1 MSSSW
6 EDPPKTVHEDPDKNA
21 TEDPPKTMQEDP
33 GKEWGASTSRGNWT
47 FLKDKSEVRC
57 NLCMRNL
64 NLRGVPAS
72 QHMDIMAAHA
82 SSKGHRELKTRII
95 EDEENKRLEAIYTE
109 LVKDKVNE
117 ILACTA
123 DHPKFLNHQ
132 WIPLGSFLKIW
143 KMSFHEPRGQ
153 IFSEFLVTAHH
164 DESEIIFEILQWL
177 DRDV

>member
-6 EDPPKTVHEDPDKNA
+6 EDPPKTVPEDLDKNA

-33 GKEWGASTSRGNWT
+33 NKAWGASTARGNWT

-64 NLRGVPAS
+64 NLTGVPES
-72 QHMDIMAAHA
+72 QHNDIMLAHA
-82 SSKGHRELKTRII
+82 ASKGHQEIKKNIKQ
-95 EDEENKRLEAIYTE
+95 DEEHKRLEVLRTE
-109 LVKDKVNE
+109 FVKEKVQE
-117 ILACTA
+117 ILACTE

-132 WIPLGSFLKIW
+132 WIPLGGFLKIW
-143 KMSFHEPRGQ
+143 KMSFHEPGGQ

-177 DRDV
+177 DEDI